1 MEYDLNP
8 RLLKGK
14 LVEITDVGVK
24 IAVNGRLG
32 VLSLPLRFI
41 ISDKKL
47 QIDDEVEFYL
57 SYVRVSQ
64 NKKQEVKL

>member
-1 MEYDLNP
+1 MEYELNP

-24 IAVNGRLG
+24 IAINGRLG
-32 VLSLPLRFI
+32 VLNLPLRFI
-41 ISDKKL
+41 ISDNKL
-47 QIDDEVEFYL
+47 QINDEVEFYL

-64 NKKQEVKL
+64 K

>member
-1 MEYDLNP
+1 MEYELNP

-24 IAVNGRLG
+24 IAINGRLG
-32 VLSLPLRFI
+32 VLNLPLRFI
-41 ISDKKL
+41 ISDNKL

-64 NKKQEVKL
+64 K

>member
-14 LVEITDVGVK
+14 LVEVTEVGVK
-24 IAVNGRLG
+24 IAINGRLG
-32 VLSLPLRFI
+32 ILSVPLRFVI
-41 ISDKKL
+41 TDKKL

-57 SYVRVSQ
+57 SYVRVS
-64 NKKQEVKL
+64 